1 MSNNANE
8 GGGYNG
14 LTAELYKGLAM
25 HKIMKYLMNG
35 WRND

>member
-1 MSNNANE
+1 MSNNVNE

-14 LTAELYKGLAM
+14 LIVEFYKGLVM
-25 HKIMKYLMNG
+25 YKIMKYLMNG